1 MNSSADS
8 SPRPWVALFDLDG
21 TLTWRDTLV
30 PFLLGFLWRHP
41 RRWLGLSRVPLA
53 LLGYLRRKDRGQ
65 LKSQLIRIC
74 MGGESRALIDA
85 WTKTFVENLGSHRR
99 FRATALAVLRAHLEA
114 GDHAVLLSA
123 SPDLYVPAI
132 GKQLG
137 FERTLCTE
145 VRWNGERLD
154 GNLITRN
161 RRGEEK
167 SEVLLWLR
175 GQYPGLNIIAYGNS
189 DSDLDHM
196 RKADRALLVNGNS
209 RARRLAHESDI
220 LVSNWT

>member
-1 MNSSADS
+1 MTSSAH
-8 SPRPWVALFDLDG
+8 SPPPPWVALFDLDG

-30 PFLLGFLWRHP
+30 PFLAGFLWRHP
-41 RRWLGLSRVPLA
+41 RRWFGLWKTPLA
-53 LLGYLRRKDRGQ
+53 LLNYLHHKDRGR

-74 MGGESRALIDA
+74 MSGETRAVIDA
-85 WTKTFVENLGSHRR
+85 WTTAFVAGSLGR
-99 FRATALAVLRAHLEA
+99 FRPTALAVLRAHLEA

-123 SPDLYVPAI
+123 SPDLYVPVI

-145 VRWNGERLD
+145 VRWNGDRLD
-154 GNLITRN
+154 GHLITRN

-167 SEVLLWLR
+167 SEVLQWLR
-175 GQYPGLNIIAYGNS
+175 GQYPGLSIIAYGNS

-196 RKADRALLVNGNS
+196 RKADRALLVNGDA
-209 RARRLAHESDI
+209 RTRRLAHESDI